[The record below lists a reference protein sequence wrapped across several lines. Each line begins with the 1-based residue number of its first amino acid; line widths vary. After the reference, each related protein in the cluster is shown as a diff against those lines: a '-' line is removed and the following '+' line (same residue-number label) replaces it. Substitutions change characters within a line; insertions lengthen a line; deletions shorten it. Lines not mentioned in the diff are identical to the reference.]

1 MKLSEIALEVSGLT
15 KSFGPKTVLE
25 DVSFTIRRGE
35 VRGLLGQNGSG
46 KSTIIKTLSG
56 FHGCD
61 SGTVTVGGAS
71 LETPVDSHL
80 AKKAGLVFVH
90 QDLALVPELTVMENL
105 RLGEFTANRF
115 GVVDWR
121 HEEREARESLLLY
134 GVDLDPSAR
143 VSSLSATDRAL
154 VAIVRALT
162 ASEHS
167 AVNSV
172 LVLDEPTVFL
182 PPDGVER
189 LFGAVRAA
197 TAKGAAALFVSHRME
212 EIMTFCDVVTVLR
225 DGIIV
230 KEAHVSE
237 VDEKALVSAILGRD
251 LSSYFPPALEDRALP
266 VMAQVRN
273 ARGGRLGRADFD
285 IRSGEILGVT
295 GLTGAG
301 WEDLPYVLF
310 GASAVGGTI
319 TWEGSTLELAELD
332 PKNAISKGIALLPAD
347 RPVKS
352 GAPGASVRENVTL
365 PLLKKYFSRGRLR
378 FTEEKSDVGAL
389 LERYG
394 VLPGDPE
401 VRLSALSGG
410 NQQKALL
417 GKWLGTHPRLLLLH
431 EPTQG
436 VDVGARHVIFEILF
450 HWASTGTAIV
460 IASGEHEHLTNL
472 CDRVL
477 VFRDGML
484 SDCAQRPF
492 GSPEALARLC
502 YLNTDEPSR
511 STNRQ

>member
-1 MKLSEIALEVSGLT
+1 MSEIALEISGLT

-25 DVSFTIRRGE
+25 DVGFTIGRGE

-61 SGTVTVGGAS
+61 SGTITVGGTP
-71 LETPVDSHL
+71 LEIPVDSHV

-105 RLGEFTANRF
+105 RLGEFSANRI

-121 HEEREARESLLLY
+121 REERKARESLLLY

-154 VAIVRALT
+154 VAIVRALA

-167 AVNSV
+167 EVNSV

-182 PPDGVER
+182 PPDGVEK
-189 LFGAVRAA
+189 LFGAVRKA

-225 DGIIV
+225 DGTV
-230 KEAHVSE
+230 AKEAQVCE
-237 VDEKALVSAILGRD
+237 VDEKTLVSAILGRD

-266 VMAQVRN
+266 AIAQVEN
-273 ARGGRLGRADFD
+273 ASGGRLERADFE
-285 IRSGEILGVT
+285 IRRGEILGAT
-295 GLTGAG
+295 GLMGAG

-310 GASAVGGTI
+310 GANASGGSL
-319 TWEGSTLELAELD
+319 TWEGTKLELTELD
-332 PKNAISKGIALLPAD
+332 PKRAIGKGIALLPAD
-347 RPVKS
+347 RPAKS
-352 GAPGASVRENVTL
+352 GTLGASVRENVTL
-365 PLLKKYFSRGRLR
+365 PLLTKYFSRGRLV
-378 FTEEKSDVGAL
+378 FAEERSDVGAL
-389 LERYG
+389 LNEYG
-394 VLPGDPE
+394 VIPADSE

-417 GKWLGTHPRLLLLH
+417 GKWLGTHPKLLLLH

-436 VDVGARHVIFEILF
+436 VDVGARQVIFEILL
-450 HWASTGTAIV
+450 HWASMGTAIV
-460 IASGEHEHLTNL
+460 IASGEYEHLTNL

-477 VFRDGML
+477 VFRDGVL
-484 SDCAQRPF
+484 TDCAQRPF
-492 GSPEALARLC
+492 GSPEALAQLC
-502 YLNTDEPSR
+502 YMNT
-511 STNRQ
+511 